1 MIRGQ
6 RNQHRRVGSD
16 RRSPTTNG
24 GDVNSS
30 IEVTVNYTFNEIEA
44 P

>member
-1 MIRGQ
+1 MIREK

-16 RRSPTTNG
+16 RRSPTNG

-30 IEVTVNYTFNEIEA
+30 VEMTVNYTFNEIEA